1 MDSATANG
9 GSAAPAAAAASVCEV
24 DAVGAGGVGRPV
36 LLGATTDPFTHPTGW
51 ASWAGG
57 AAGDEEED
65 DDLFGGGDGASEATT
80 DDSDSD
86 GVGAVATDDA
96 DGSRAAR
103 ERFHEEVL
111 ATVGRSPA
119 GAADVDNLVL
129 ELNALKLAEDRPAT
143 DVTTGIARALVR
155 AVVGHPSAGA
165 PPGTPAGLHAA
176 AAAVLGGWAAALL
189 GRFGVA
195 SGTAEDGAALVDALA
210 EEADHGEGAPFGGVF
225 TILLTR
231 LYQGDL
237 LGDEA
242 IEGWADAERAAV
254 AAGVSGG
261 RLLTEAGTFLTWLEE
276 AEEESDEEES
286 DEEEDE

>member
-1 MDSATANG
+1 M
-9 GSAAPAAAAASVCEV
+9 V
-24 DAVGAGGVGRPV
+24 
-36 LLGATTDPFTHPTGW
+36 LGATTDPFTHPTGW
-51 ASWAGG
+51 AAWAGA
-57 AAGDEEED
+57 AAGEGEEDDD
-65 DDLFGGGDGASEATT
+65 DDLFGGDDGASDASA
-80 DDSDSD
+80 DDSESD
-86 GVGAVATDDA
+86 GGGAAASDDDV

-103 ERFHEEVL
+103 ARFHEEVL

-155 AVVGHPSAGA
+155 AVAAHPSAGA

-195 SGTAEDGAALVDALA
+195 TATAADGAALVDALA
-210 EEADHGEGAPFGGVF
+210 EEADVGVGAAYAGVF

-261 RLLTEAGTFLTWLEE
+261 RLLAEAGTFLTWLEE

-286 DEEEDE
+286 GEEDDE